1 MESQMYKIIRKVE
14 DNESVVAN
22 HVLNKETAKQLLMN
36 DVYNHI
42 ENRGCLVCLM
52 VVVCQRILYSMTSL

>member
-1 MESQMYKIIRKVE
+1 MYKIIRKVE
-14 DNESVVAN
+14 DDESVVAN

-42 ENRGCLVCLM
+42 ENRGCR
-52 VVVCQRILYSMTSL
+52 RIESQKNFYS